1 LHASI
6 IDIAE
11 SLRDAHPG
19 IERFKIAAAQSIT
32 QWSDARLVIKYP
44 YQVYDTQL
52 GAFCT
57 KVSPTSTEDTAEYH
71 GPFAYFLTTT
81 NVDRL
86 EKDFRITPLATS
98 VQFTDDTV
106 DRGWME
112 VLMIRPTNHISS
124 NLASPDENIRK
135 EFAATTVK
143 VLQAAYNDG
152 SHLKVVYGTPGNST
166 DVVEYLRVR
175 EWEWIPVRF
184 YTCVYTPSNWLQHK
198 DSAHA
203 HLICVDGEILHVPEG
218 GRAMVGLLSGE
229 DRPELSVY
237 GGPLH

>member
-11 SLRDAHPG
+11 SLRDTHPG
-19 IERFKIAAAQSIT
+19 IERFKVAAAQSIT

-44 YQVYDTQL
+44 YQVYDIRL

-57 KVSPTSTEDTAEYH
+57 KLSPTSTEDTAEYH

-98 VQFTDDTV
+98 VQFTDDAV

-112 VLMIRPTNHISS
+112 VLMIRPTIHISS
-124 NLASPDENIRK
+124 DLVGPNENARK

-152 SHLKVVYGTPGNST
+152 SHLKVVYGTPEENST
-166 DVVEYLRVR
+166 SVVEYLRVR
-175 EWEWIPVRF
+175 EWQWIPVRF
-184 YTCVYTPSNWLQHK
+184 HTCL
-198 DSAHA
+198 
-203 HLICVDGEILHVPEG
+203 
-218 GRAMVGLLSGE
+218 
-229 DRPELSVY
+229 
-237 GGPLH
+237 